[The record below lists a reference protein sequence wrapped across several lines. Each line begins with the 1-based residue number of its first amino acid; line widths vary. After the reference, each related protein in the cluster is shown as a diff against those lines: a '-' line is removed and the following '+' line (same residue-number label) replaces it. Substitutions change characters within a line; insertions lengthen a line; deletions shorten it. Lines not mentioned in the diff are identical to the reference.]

1 MLVERLIWCSLMVVT
16 ASMGLGLEGSE
27 TSLTSI
33 VLGYRC
39 HDQVEKIHAPS
50 MTACMR
56 VMVEDGDV
64 QIRE

>member
-1 MLVERLIWCSLMVVT
+1 
-16 ASMGLGLEGSE
+16 MGLGLEGSE